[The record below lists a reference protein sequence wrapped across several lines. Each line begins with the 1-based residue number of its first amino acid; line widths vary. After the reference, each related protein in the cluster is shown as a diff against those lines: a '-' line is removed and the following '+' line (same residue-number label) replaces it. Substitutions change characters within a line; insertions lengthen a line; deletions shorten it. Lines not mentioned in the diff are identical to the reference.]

1 MMIFVSMLSWIGVR
15 LLSWLV
21 GRLIGS
27 AISFQLAGLYHLTNV
42 SIQFPKGWIAA
53 VVIGGVKIVAAAPS
67 RPTTDGTTLQD
78 HKRQLLISHLEVLFR
93 GLKHQGRLD
102 DDHDPHMTHMNS
114 SSSSHRHWVI
124 LTKIAKYFNFS
135 ISELVL
141 KYIEM
146 PKVSMEIKLLE
157 FHVHREPGAS
167 NSVWTKLLIQLCT
180 IYVGEKQS
188 LVEDSSISKF
198 QRMFTGTRT
207 LQLPAPE
214 IVPEST
220 YFVCFFL
227 DHLSTTC
234 YVDDHDRYI
243 SLDNVQMSD
252 LMATVQGNVAS
263 GLCGFKSVETVAYL
277 PSQKP
282 KDLTPTD
289 TLGWQIVMGAI
300 PLLYFGNC
308 CCMGLDARAGREHGV
323 VIQQMQLNCGDVFLE
338 LNEELLLGESGLV
351 GAQKSSCIPTS
362 TTAFSSNNVPVYENQ
377 PAPTCSHDQEEN
389 ADCTRA
395 VKLPEK
401 LGFNLGKLS
410 VKCSYK
416 DGVME
421 NQVRGI
427 QLLGGKSHGY
437 ETIAASNQL
446 TLLDIHMSCDEILV

>member
-1 MMIFVSMLSWIGVR
+1 MSQF
-15 LLSWLV
+15 
-21 GRLIGS
+21 
-27 AISFQLAGLYHLTNV
+27 SF
-42 SIQFPKGWIAA
+42 P
-53 VVIGGVKIVAAAPS
+53 
-67 RPTTDGTTLQD
+67 
-78 HKRQLLISHLEVLFR
+78 R

-102 DDHDPHMTHMNS
+102 DEHDPHMTHMNS
-114 SSSSHRHWVI
+114 SSSFHRHWVI

-157 FHVHREPGAS
+157 FHMHREPGAS

-188 LVEDSSISKF
+188 LVDDSSISKF

-207 LQLPAPE
+207 FQLPAPE

-220 YFVCFFL
+220 YFVCFLL

-234 YVDDHDRYI
+234 YVDDHDR
-243 SLDNVQMSD
+243 
-252 LMATVQGNVAS
+252 
-263 GLCGFKSVETVAYL
+263 
-277 PSQKP
+277 
-282 KDLTPTD
+282 
-289 TLGWQIVMGAI
+289 
-300 PLLYFGNC
+300 
-308 CCMGLDARAGREHGV
+308 AGREHGV
-323 VIQQMQLNCGDVFLE
+323 VIQQVQLNCGDVFLE

-362 TTAFSSNNVPVYENQ
+362 TAAFSSNNVPVYENQ

-389 ADCTRA
+389 ADCIRA

-446 TLLDIHMSCDEILV
+446 TLLDIHMSCDEILKCILVVRLVRSFTQESVIYTQKSVA

>member
-1 MMIFVSMLSWIGVR
+1 MEFKLDNVLCLFLVVAFVGWVIFKIGVR

-102 DDHDPHMTHMNS
+102 DEHDPHMTHMNS
-114 SSSSHRHWVI
+114 SSSFHRHWVI

-167 NSVWTKLLIQLCT
+167 NSVWTKIQLCT

-207 LQLPAPE
+207 FQLPAPE

-220 YFVCFFL
+220 YFVCFLL

-234 YVDDHDRYI
+234 YVDDHDRYYCEKPFL
-243 SLDNVQMSD
+243 SLH
-252 LMATVQGNVAS
+252 
-263 GLCGFKSVETVAYL
+263 
-277 PSQKP
+277 
-282 KDLTPTD
+282 
-289 TLGWQIVMGAI
+289 W
-300 PLLYFGNC
+300 
-308 CCMGLDARAGREHGV
+308 
-323 VIQQMQLNCGDVFLE
+323 
-338 LNEELLLGESGLV
+338 
-351 GAQKSSCIPTS
+351 
-362 TTAFSSNNVPVYENQ
+362 
-377 PAPTCSHDQEEN
+377 
-389 ADCTRA
+389 TRA
-395 VKLPEK
+395 VYHSFKL
-401 LGFNLGKLS
+401 
-410 VKCSYK
+410 
-416 DGVME
+416 
-421 NQVRGI
+421 
-427 QLLGGKSHGY
+427 
-437 ETIAASNQL
+437 T
-446 TLLDIHMSCDEILV
+446 TLYQILVAGAYKNEYLQSGFLWNLLHNLTDTFLLIMFK